1 MIKKKVVKI
10 WKLKKLVIT
19 LQYQNIK
26 TIKTMTMEYIINY
39 LKNEIERCNAEI
51 SSVNELTNSECMNFE
66 TFLTHKAVGVFKA
79 EKTKIFLV
87 NLLLDTEDCIE
98 REVYANDDEFKKHLE
113 TVLDVYTKYRVE
125 GRPIHYN
132 TNQMVNLCSLW
143 EFENLTTIIK
153 HIKNLLRN

>member
-10 WKLKKLVIT
+10 WKIKKLVVT

-26 TIKTMTMEYIINY
+26 TIKTMTMEYVINY

-87 NLLLDTEDCIE
+87 NLLLDAEDSIE
-98 REVYANDDEFKKHLE
+98 RGYTSDDFKKHLE
-113 TVLDVYTKYRVE
+113 VVLDVYTKCRVE
-125 GRPIHYN
+125 SRPIPYN
-132 TNQMVNLCSLW
+132 TNQMVNLCGLW

-153 HIKNLLRN
+153 HIKNLLR

>member
-1 MIKKKVVKI
+1 MKVFPFFI
-10 WKLKKLVIT
+10 WKYQKLC
-19 LQYQNIK
+19 LYLHYQNIK
-26 TIKTMTMEYIINY
+26 TIKTMTMEYVINY

-87 NLLLDTEDCIE
+87 NLLLDAEDSIE
-98 REVYANDDEFKKHLE
+98 RGYTNDEFKKHLE
-113 TVLDVYTKYRVE
+113 VVLDVYTKCRVE
-125 GRPIHYN
+125 SRPIPYN
-132 TNQMVNLCSLW
+132 TNPMVNLCSLW